1 MADPLLIKMSH
12 MGNNIAR
19 RFWALTTLA
28 IVSGLGCSDA
38 TQPTTQSQLEAPATA
53 LASLTSSTGVSS
65 PITNRLPGA
74 PCVDVADE
82 SHVAG
87 TQVRIWSCHGSA
99 GQTFSWMADG
109 SIRAY
114 ASTTPMCL
122 TSIGTGQDGDRIQIQ
137 ACAGSAQQKW
147 TATSAGEI
155 RGLNGKC
162 LDVYNANPASGTPL
176 MLWNCYGNASQH
188 WDNSA
193 SSGTVAPPPSPT
205 VASVVVTLAASSL
218 QVGQT
223 TQASAVARDGSGAT
237 VSGAS
242 ITWSSSNT
250 AVATVSTSGLVTA
263 VASGSASITATSS
276 GKTGSQSLTVGSGS
290 TTPVPPGASGAS
302 YGSATPAQ
310 LPQLSVNTAYPSM
323 TRQVRVPAGSNLQTA
338 INNALPGDELL
349 LAPGA
354 TYTGQFTLPNKG
366 SNTAWIVIRTD
377 LPDATIGY
385 AGTRMTPSRAASANL
400 AKIVGNQVYGPM
412 ATSIGANHYR
422 FTGVEFVSSV
432 TGVNAL
438 VRFGDNTSAQ
448 NSAATTANNLILD
461 RVYIHGTS
469 SQDIKRCVML
479 NSATSAVVDSW
490 LSDCHSNQGDSQAIV
505 GWNGPGPFLIQNNHL
520 EAGHE
525 VVMFGGGDMTTQN
538 ASPAD
543 ITIRGNHIM
552 RPASWKGVWQ
562 AKNLF
567 ESKHSRRVLIEGNVF
582 ENEWADAQAGFAFV
596 MKSENQTGGT
606 PWTQTS
612 DITIRYNRIRNI
624 GQGFNLAGNPATTTA
639 IPASRFVITD
649 NVIENV
655 GNSPYTGEGR
665 TFQLLGGGLSD
676 VVVMHNTV
684 ANSGGT
690 SSAAV
695 YFGGGGN
702 SRLVMHSNI
711 LMHGMYGVKGDAT
724 GAGTA
729 SLQNF
734 AAGYLFTNNAVTSG
748 GTATSYPA
756 NNYFPAAPT
765 NLGFIS
771 LSGGDYRLSTSSVYL
786 NKGYDGRDIGADIN
800 TVNSKTNNVVV
811 GP

>member
-1 MADPLLIKMSH
+1 

-162 LDVYNANPASGTPL
+162 LDVYNANPANGTPL
-176 MLWNCYGNASQH
+176 MLWNCYGNASQK

-193 SSGTVAPPPSPT
+193 STGTTTTPSAPPHMIT
-205 VASVVVTLAASSL
+205 ITANATQLKI
-218 QVGQT
+218 GQS
-223 TQASAVARDGSGAT
+223 TQ
-237 VSGAS
+237 VSGVVKDYYGTPIAGIP
-242 ITWSSSNT
+242 ITWSTSPTTVAT
-250 AVATVSTSGLVTA
+250 AVTNSATTGTITGKGVGTAIVYAKADTVTRQITIT
-263 VASGSASITATSS
+263 VIDSATT
-276 GKTGSQSLTVGSGS
+276 SGS
-290 TTPVPPGASGAS
+290 TTPVPPGATGGS
-302 YGSATPAQ
+302 YGSATAAT

-323 TRQVRVPAGSNLQTA
+323 TRQVRVPAGSSLQTA

-538 ASPAD
+538 ASPSD